1 MGNMSDAD
9 YTAAEAATAAMDFT
23 AAQITGTN
31 SALTTTMAN
40 AMAASGGFGAGGR
53 EYQIGMVSDRVRR
66 KITKWEE
73 LKVLAAAATADE
85 VIQMRS
91 KWLDGSRVPGY
102 LVFVEI
108 LGNSNGKLSLQ
119 TSMGEEGPWKE
130 VAAYTGT
137 TATTVLV
144 SSEGDAALLAG
155 MLRWKMTGTAAD
167 WKVCFRLQATP
178 TTRRS

>member
-1 MGNMSDAD
+1 
-9 YTAAEAATAAMDFT
+9 
-23 AAQITGTN
+23 
-31 SALTTTMAN
+31 MAN
-40 AMAASGGFGAGGR
+40 KYNTGSGSTSSGSVGSSTDAFSGYAGGVDSGLSTSGGGLPRGR
-53 EYQIGMVSDRVRR
+53 EYQIGTVSDRVRR

-85 VIQMRS
+85 IIQMRT

-102 LVFVEI
+102 LVFVEV
-108 LGNSNGKLSLQ
+108 LGLSNGKLSLQ

-130 VAAYTGT
+130 VAAYTGI
-137 TATTVLV
+137 TATTVLA
-144 SSEGDAALLAG
+144 SSEGDDALLAG
-155 MLRWKMTGTAAD
+155 MLRWKMTGTAAN